1 MEARVVV
8 GSFHVSSLEAFRA
21 ESGGSIATSGA
32 EPEIRRCLLPGL
44 VGLDRWWLDPGP
56 VSILQIP
63 TEGGGFNLA
72 TEGIVRRAHA
82 HGQAVQYW
90 TINDIETMEHLIEI
104 GADGIMT
111 DDVVRL
117 RTVLIDAGYE
127 APLVGWREVSQ
138 PLGSGRRGLLVGPV
152 DPRVHCHREPIL
164 PGPCSS

>member
-1 MEARVVV
+1 MLRVE
-8 GSFHVSSLEAFRA
+8 GASPPQERSRRSADASSTA
-21 ESGGSIATSGA
+21 SWS
-32 EPEIRRCLLPGL
+32 
-44 VGLDRWWLDPGP
+44 LDRWWLDPGP

-111 DDVVRL
+111 TTWSDCARC
-117 RTVLIDAGYE
+117 IDAGYE
-127 APLVGWREVSQ
+127 APAGWVA
-138 PLGSGRRGLLVGPV
+138 
-152 DPRVHCHREPIL
+152 
-164 PGPCSS
+164 